1 MFFFVC
7 ALYAEARPLIY
18 ALSLRKDAFSCPY
31 ETYFAEDSSCVL
43 TLSGMGPVAA
53 SGATSY
59 LLTRFGFRSDRDFL
73 INFGSCAGTGEGLHI
88 VNKITDSLTGRDYY
102 PDMIYDLSS
111 CGLPV
116 SSEKALTTV
125 SRVVSTL
132 EDPDSLYEMEASGIF
147 QAAYRFLP
155 PHRMLFLKYVSDSGV
170 EDPGSITGEL
180 LTQRAEQHIPTVLA
194 VLERLKGACE
204 ETPFIDEDLFLSTSY
219 ALHLS
224 ETMRHELYQ
233 LFAYARAS
241 GADIEPI
248 LKELES
254 EGKIPASS
262 KREGKVVLDA
272 IRQRLI

>member
-7 ALYAEARPLIY
+7 ALYAEAKPLIS

-53 SGATSY
+53 SSATSY

-73 INFGSCAGTGEGLHI
+73 INFGSCAGTETGLHLI
-88 VNKITDSLTGRDYY
+88 NKITDSLTGRDFY
-102 PDMIYDLSS
+102 PDLLYDLSS
-111 CGLPV
+111 CGLPA
-116 SSEKALTTV
+116 SSEKALATV

-132 EDPDSLYEMEASGIF
+132 EDPETLYEMEAAGIF
-147 QAAYRFLP
+147 QAASRFLP

-170 EDPGSITGEL
+170 EDPRSITNEL
-180 LTQRAEQHIPTVLA
+180 LTQLAEPHVPTVLA
-194 VLERLKGACE
+194 VMEKLKDACK
-204 ETPFIDEDLFLSTSY
+204 ETPSIDEELFLSTSY

-233 LFAYARAS
+233 LFAYAHAS
-241 GADIEPI
+241 GTAIEPI

-254 EGKIPASS
+254 QGKIPVSS

>member
-7 ALYAEARPLIY
+7 ALYAEAKPLIS

-31 ETYFAEDSSCVL
+31 ETYFDEDSSCVL

-53 SGATSY
+53 ASATAY

-73 INFGSCAGTGEGLHI
+73 INFGSCAGAGEGLHI

-102 PDMIYDLSS
+102 PDMLYDLSS
-111 CGLPV
+111 CGLPA

-132 EDPDSLYEMEASGIF
+132 ADPDSLYEMEASGIF
-147 QAAYRFLP
+147 QAASRFLP

-180 LTQRAEQHIPTVLA
+180 LTLRAEQHIPTVLA
-194 VLERLKGACE
+194 VLEKLKGACE
-204 ETPFIDEDLFLSTSY
+204 ETSSIDEDLFLSTSY

-241 GADIEPI
+241 GTAIEPI
-248 LKELES
+248 LTELES
-254 EGKIPASS
+254 EGKIPTSS